1 MDKIDDIQDK
11 IRKLVDQMT
20 ALRSENRKLREE
32 HEATRASIELLSAEN
47 HRAQKILADFQHVRK
62 RQEQAAQKIERA
74 LQSLNAF
81 KG

>member
-11 IRKLVDQMT
+11 IRKLIDQMT

-32 HEATRASIELLSAEN
+32 HEGTRATVELLSAEN
-47 HRAQKILADFQHVRK
+47 HRAQKILADFQHLRK

-74 LQSLNAF
+74 LQSLNAL